1 MRKRLSNAS
10 SARAGRILDP
20 GNAAKGAP
28 DAHVALLRG
37 VNVGGKHRLAMDV
50 LARMFES
57 AGCSS
62 VETYIQSGNVTF
74 RCPPAKLPSRMRA
87 VSRALEEHLGSEIPL
102 VVRAGA
108 DIARICGGNPFLARG
123 VSAESLHVML
133 LRDEP
138 ARADVDALDRERS
151 KGDSFEVRGS
161 EIYLHLPNGVARTKL
176 TNDWFDR
183 ALKTRSTQ
191 RNWKT
196 MLALRDRLPE

>member
-1 MRKRLSNAS
+1 MKKQHSNTS
-10 SARAGRILDP
+10 NSRAGRVLDS
-20 GNAAKGAP
+20 GSAAKSGSE
-28 DAHVALLRG
+28 AHVALLRG

-57 AGCSS
+57 AGCSD
-62 VETYIQSGNVTF
+62 VETYIQSGNVVF
-74 RCPPAKLPSRMRA
+74 RCPPARLSACLRA
-87 VSRALEEHLGSEIPL
+87 VSRALAEQLGAEIPL
-102 VVRAGA
+102 VVRAAA
-108 DIARICGGNPFLARG
+108 DFARICRGNPFLARG
-123 VSAESLHVML
+123 AAPESLHVML

-138 ARADVDALDRERS
+138 AKKDVDALDRERS
-151 KGDSFEVRGS
+151 QGDGFEVRGS

-196 MLALRDRLPE
+196 MLALRDRLLK